1 MAVDFVILL
10 TAFAVADAHKALLS
24 LLGAL
29 ALNVVIGVNHRTDRY
44 YGV

>member
-10 TAFAVADAHKALLS
+10 AAFAVSDVQKALLS
-24 LLGAL
+24 LLGAV
-29 ALNVVIGVNHRTDRY
+29 ALNMVIGVNHRTDRY